1 MTHAAS
7 PRTYVIVLLALL
19 VLTVVTTVVAHIDL
33 GPGNA
38 AVAMLIAV
46 IKMLLVMLF
55 FMHIRYEARLTR
67 LFAGA
72 GLLWLLFMIG
82 LVMADVLSR
91 NWR

>member
-19 VLTVVTTVVAHIDL
+19 ALTVVTTVVAHIDL
-33 GPGNA
+33 GPGNS

-46 IKMLLVMLF
+46 LKMLLVMLF
-55 FMHIRYEARLTR
+55 FMHIRYEARLMR

>member
-1 MTHAAS
+1 MLQPADQ
-7 PRTYVIVLLALL
+7 LLSGKQFPLAPAGVPHVPL
-19 VLTVVTTVVAHIDL
+19 
-33 GPGNA
+33 

-46 IKMLLVMLF
+46 VKMLLVMLF